1 MRILF
6 LTLVFA
12 MIITIPSV
20 FAEENVPSWI
30 KNTSGWWA
38 NSLITDKE
46 FTNALEFLI
55 NEEII
60 KIAAT
65 AGKKSGDIPDWIR
78 NTSGWWANDQIS
90 ETEFLNAIKF
100 LIEAGIINMS
110 QYSCNENEDKNKN
123 NIPDYIEEIPV
134 LTGLPAYDY
143 RNIETEIKNKNWSN
157 CYFPKDLSH
166 YTFKNSDLTNADFT
180 DSKLFNTMFDNSNL
194 QDADFSNTNIQGSVF
209 YSSNLSRTNF
219 ENADFSTDNWE
230 EPFLKFTYEIHEDRF
245 DQNFNPLITVTN
257 SCYYEPCMYHRLHHS
272 GFDDKF
278 HAMTFGKNMTPLNIT
293 LIDIITDKSDNR
305 SIWRHNTIF
314 VDSNITE
321 TIFTKSDLRYAQFHE
336 LDINN
341 VDFTDVEFSNT
352 KFKRSNNYS

>member
-1 MRILF
+1 MELLNIQSKLN
-6 LTLVFA
+6 A
-12 MIITIPSV
+12 
-20 FAEENVPSWI
+20 
-30 KNTSGWWA
+30 
-38 NSLITDKE
+38 DKE
-46 FTNALEFLI
+46 KLSQANVETTNI
-55 NEEII
+55 
-60 KIAAT
+60 
-65 AGKKSGDIPDWIR
+65 DI
-78 NTSGWWANDQIS
+78 
-90 ETEFLNAIKF
+90 E
-100 LIEAGIINMS
+100 
-110 QYSCNENEDKNKN
+110 
-123 NIPDYIEEIPV
+123 
-134 LTGLPAYDY
+134 
-143 RNIETEIKNKNWSN
+143 NKNWSN

-166 YTFKNSDLTNADFT
+166 YSFKNSDLTNADFT

-209 YSSNLSRTNF
+209 YSSNLSHTNF

-245 DQNFNPLITVTN
+245 DQNFNQLITVTN

-278 HAMTFGKNMTPLNIT
+278 HAMTFGENIFPLNIQ
-293 LIDIITDKSDNR
+293 LVDIITDKSDNR

-352 KFKRSNNYS
+352 KFKNVNFNHVKSVDDILNGTISSDGLVYSPNMESGKTVQDVYNKNVSYRKLFTEKFMHIKTNCGNLRQ